1 MCRCGA
7 QLAHDSYSA
16 SCGTVQQESWLL
28 TLSARTVNRSPMN
41 KTKMYWTAELL
52 LQLLGAPGI
61 ATRSEDLVG
70 APGLTTRSKKLLGA
84 PGIAPQGSAW
94 MALQLRLAAITGSK
108 SALLCHSLCS
118 HAWNS
123 IFYAYLILKGSEML
137 WKEKWPSWVHREAS
151 LFLS

>member
-94 MALQLRLAAITGSK
+94 MALHFGWRPLRAPRVHSCVTAFAHMRGI
-108 SALLCHSLCS
+108 AYLC
-118 HAWNS
+118 
-123 IFYAYLILKGSEML
+123 IFAYLI
-137 WKEKWPSWVHREAS
+137 
-151 LFLS
+151 